1 MGGFLWLHLISF
13 WSFFSMEVGMLMYPA
28 PHDQPLVWARLERFF
43 FLVHLPSPPLFSGPR
58 AVRCVYMYVSCLVAG
73 WSSLAEVFHMLNSEP
88 PEPYHNPVKRWHFA
102 EQLITHVR
110 ISVRPGSD
118 TSSVILTKCVFL
130 SA

>member
-1 MGGFLWLHLISF
+1 
-13 WSFFSMEVGMLMYPA
+13 ML
-28 PHDQPLVWARLERFF
+28 
-43 FLVHLPSPPLFSGPR
+43 
-58 AVRCVYMYVSCLVAG
+58 CVYVCVSCLVAG